1 MNEKEYA
8 LSLLDLIRTRGDIEY
23 SDYSNL
29 WDAISEIPVKE
40 ETDG

>member
-40 ETDG
+40 NNE